1 MAKLED
7 EERMGERS
15 DKFVAAC
22 EDGVLCDE
30 RYCPYL
36 AGITPRMG
44 ACEGDFCEQA
54 WLNYCEE
61 KGDAE

>member
-1 MAKLED
+1 
-7 EERMGERS
+7 MGERS